1 MQLHITGLPSNA
13 HAIPPHACPHITGH
27 TAPLAYH
34 THLCHHTPALTALCT
49 HSVSHANAT
58 RVAHR
63 CTCTFIYT
71 QHNHVAH
78 LHINTRSTH
87 AHTQNMNT
95 CQCWSTHI
103 LTHTHECTHT
113 YMHARTKTHTH
124 TCIHLTPQALSSK
137 LTLYGTDKHIQKQ
150 HWYIEHRAFIF
161 KHKRGPTWR
170 ATCFDNRACSSEIS
184 TRLRCW
190 LLLANRE

>member
-1 MQLHITGLPSNA
+1 MNVLSCLSSSVQCSPAKLLPNYLNPIHSPTPSWTMQPHITGLPSNA
-13 HAIPPHACPHITGH
+13 HAIPPHACPHIMGH

-34 THLCHHTPALTALCT
+34 THLCHHTPTLTALCT
-49 HSVSHANAT
+49 HSVSHANAI
-58 RVAHR
+58 RAAHR

-78 LHINTRSTH
+78 LHISTRSTH

-113 YMHARTKTHTH
+113 YMHARTNHTHTH
-124 TCIHLTPQALSSK
+124 THV
-137 LTLYGTDKHIQKQ
+137 
-150 HWYIEHRAFIF
+150 YI
-161 KHKRGPTWR
+161 
-170 ATCFDNRACSSEIS
+170 
-184 TRLRCW
+184 
-190 LLLANRE
+190 